1 MGLLRRIRQAGEKVA
16 RSRVDSV
23 ERLTPRSDNATTG
36 EQAALTD
43 GDTVRSWL
51 RDMGPDDTVLVH
63 RAWGTIAARADRSL
77 PPGVLFSD
85 ETGAWFAAPPETDEE
100 RLLTW
105 FEVERI
111 VLDAMTSPAR
121 PSWPRWVALS

>member
-1 MGLLRRIRQAGEKVA
+1 MRLPSEPRRPLCTAA
-16 RSRVDSV
+16 THWSRAS
-23 ERLTPRSDNATTG
+23 
-36 EQAALTD
+36 
-43 GDTVRSWL
+43 
-51 RDMGPDDTVLVH
+51 
-63 RAWGTIAARADRSL
+63 WGTIAARADRTL

-85 ETGAWFAAPPETDEE
+85 ETGAWFAAPPEADEE

-121 PSWPRWVALS
+121 PTWPRWVALS